1 MKDTRKLLDQF
12 GVRLTKR
19 LGQNFLIDEAIVE
32 QIVAGSGVS
41 KDDLAIE
48 IGPGAGTM
56 TRVLSDYAGEVLA
69 IEIDPKLIP
78 VLEQTLAD
86 SSNVVVI
93 NEDAMKVDFK
103 TLVDN
108 IERDEEIKEPTA
120 VKVVANLPYYITTP
134 LIMKLL
140 EEHDIVTSMTF
151 MVQKEVADRMCA
163 APSCKDY
170 GALTLAV
177 NFYSKPQRL
186 FDVSPKSFFPQP
198 DVTST
203 VIRLDR
209 HPAPP
214 VQVKSRE
221 MLFKVVKA
229 AFGQRRKTLHN
240 ALCNSGAFNLGRAE
254 MAEML
259 TSIGID
265 PGCRGE
271 TLSLA
276 EFALIANAVG

>member
-19 LGQNFLIDEAIVE
+19 LGQNFLIDEEVVE
-32 QIVAGSGVS
+32 NIVAGSGVS
-41 KDDLAIE
+41 KEDLAIE

-78 VLEQTLAD
+78 ILEETLAD
-86 SSNVVVI
+86 SANVMII

-103 TLVDN
+103 KLVDE

-134 LIMKLL
+134 IIMKLL
-140 EEHDIVTSMTF
+140 EEHEIVTSMTF

-163 APSCKDY
+163 PPSCKDY

-177 NFYSKPQRL
+177 NYYAKPLRL

-209 HPAPP
+209 HLAPP
-214 VQVKSRE
+214 VEVKSRE
-221 MLFKVVKA
+221 MLFKVIKA
-229 AFGQRRKTLHN
+229 SFGQRRKTLHN
-240 ALCNSGAFNLGRAE
+240 ALCNSGAFQLDRAQ

-271 TLSLA
+271 TLTLA
-276 EFALIANAVG
+276 EFAKIASSIS